1 MKSKK
6 LRKWALVAEVV
17 SAVAV
22 VVTIGFLAFQ
32 TMDNTNA
39 LQAQT
44 YQSLMRDINSW
55 RSSIRDLEAGPTL
68 AKVRTDG
75 IDSLSRGE
83 QGRVRLVYLE
93 LWGIYEAAY
102 FANER
107 GVLGLDEWARF
118 EFSICDQL
126 DGIVSIFWDFDYENL
141 PTFRQIMTPSFVE
154 YVDTHCK

>member
-1 MKSKK
+1 MNRRGFVGRAAVMLGAVTGLPVMSK
-6 LRKWALVAEVV
+6 ALA
-17 SAVAV
+17 
-22 VVTIGFLAFQ
+22 IK
-32 TMDNTNA
+32 A
-39 LQAQT
+39 LEPVLPDQHHSYT
-44 YQSLMRDINSW
+44 RIESNFT
-55 RSSIRDLEAGPTL
+55 IRDLEAGPTL
-68 AKVRTDG
+68 AKVRTEG

-118 EFSICDQL
+118 EFSICNQL
-126 DGIVSIFWDFDYENL
+126 DGIVSNFWDFDYENL

-154 YVDTHCK
+154 